1 MTNIYFCSVLLYQK
15 NAIIAIERR
24 KNMKISIIATPS
36 TTDIGDKERFNEM
49 SGTFAGICYMPSDYD
64 TLANE
69 PRDKTLKRANSTKSN
84 RHHSVFE
91 HEYITLCLEN
101 IPKIFAMILNNE
113 KIYTTSEKS
122 ARYTKMQPT
131 PLEKE
136 LYFKWLN
143 TFKLLIQER
152 YPNEKFIDNRRAEKL
167 AMENARYLLSIYTP
181 TTMAYTT
188 SYRQLNYL
196 YNWLKTDESNPILRD
211 LKPYTEEFCNNL
223 EELNLIDDE
232 LQKGGNGRRLSL
244 FGTRDR
250 QEYFGEVYSTNYE
263 GSYAQLAQAQRHRTL
278 SYEMQSI
285 PTDKFYVPKILN
297 KTPELIQEWLT
308 DMQKVKNLIPQGQ
321 LIKINE
327 RGTVENFILKMKERL
342 CSCAQLEIN
351 DQTRLT
357 LNKYIFQTPDEEIKN
372 MLQPYTKGARCL
384 ADYHCTQPCGFKDGI
399 EMTRDI

>member
-1 MTNIYFCSVLLYQK
+1 
-15 NAIIAIERR
+15 
-24 KNMKISIIATPS
+24 MKITVIATPS
-36 TTDIGDKERFNEM
+36 KTDLGDKERFDEM
-49 SGTFAGICYMPSDYD
+49 SGTFAGICYMPDDYA
-64 TLANE
+64 TLASE
-69 PRDKTLKRANSTKSN
+69 PIEKTLRRANMTKAN

-136 LYFKWLN
+136 LYFKWIN
-143 TFKLLIQER
+143 IFKSLIQER

-196 YNWLKTDESNPILRD
+196 YNWLRTDDENPILQG
-211 LKPYTEEFCNNL
+211 LKPYTEDFCAKL
-223 EELNLIDDE
+223 EEMNLIDDD
-232 LQKGGNGRRLSL
+232 LQKGGRGRKLSL
-244 FGTRDR
+244 FGERDR
-250 QEYFGEVYSTNYE
+250 QEYFGDVYSTNYE
-263 GSYAQLAQAQRHRTL
+263 GSFAQLAQAQRHRTL
-278 SYEMQSI
+278 SYEMRPLSE
-285 PTDKFYVPKILN
+285 DKFFIPKILN
-297 KTPELIQEWLT
+297 KDPSLVAEWLD
-308 DMQKVKNLIPQGQ
+308 DMQKVKDLTPQGK

-327 RGTVENFILKMKERL
+327 RGTVENFILKMNERL

-357 LNKYIFQTPDEEIKN
+357 LSKYIFQTQDEGIKD
-372 MLQPYTKGARCL
+372 MLEPFTRGARCL
-384 ADYHCTQPCGFKDGI
+384 AGYHCSQPCGFKDGI
-399 EMTRDI
+399 EMPRDI